1 MLLKMKNLFLK
12 IRNIIVGNWRNLT
25 GYTSDETK
33 RRRQI
38 CKSCPSNVKIM
49 GTRVCEHCGCIIY
62 SKTAVE
68 SEKCLMNK
76 W

>member
-1 MLLKMKNLFLK
+1 MKNLFLK
-12 IRNIIVGNWRNLT
+12 LRNIIVGNWRNLT

-38 CKSCPSNVKIM
+38 CKSCDRNIKYM
-49 GTRVCEHCGCIIY
+49 KTRICSECGCIIN

-68 SEKCLMNK
+68 DEKCYLNK

>member
-1 MLLKMKNLFLK
+1 MTLFKKL
-12 IRNIIVGNWRNLT
+12 RNIIVGNWRSLI

-38 CKSCPSNVKIM
+38 CKSCPSNVKVM
-49 GTRVCEHCGCIIY
+49 GTRVCEHCGCIID

>member
-1 MLLKMKNLFLK
+1 MNIFLK
-12 IRNIIVGNWRNLT
+12 LRNIIIGNWRNLT

-38 CKSCPSNVKIM
+38 CKSCEHHIKFVN
-49 GTRVCEHCGCIIY
+49 TRICELCGCIIK

-68 SEKCLMNK
+68 QEKCLNGK